1 MGLIQWLPFLATH
14 QIHWRSLLKIEIP
27 SFLLPPAINPLFP
40 GWCEGITVLRKTPQV
55 IGLEWQPPLWA
66 SAPNPCLKACVASG
80 VDSKLLGLNL
90 TVWNQVQEQTMCLKS
105 QLSSFIL
112 LYTTPMG
119 LSFPWG
125 VPVTWGR
132 IFHVLCHTALHF
144 SELPETFGRLSGPA
158 RISTMKMTVASISL
172 LPMDHQTPGV
182 RC

>member
-40 GWCEGITVLRKTPQV
+40 GWGEGITVLRKTPPGDW
-55 IGLEWQPPLWA
+55 IGVAATFVNLCSKSMSEGLC
-66 SAPNPCLKACVASG
+66 SLRCGFKAFG
-80 VDSKLLGLNL
+80 SKPA
-90 TVWNQVQEQTMCLKS
+90 TAWNQVQEQTTYLKS

-132 IFHVLCHTALHF
+132 IFHELCHTALHF
-144 SELPETFGRLSGPA
+144 SELPETVGR
-158 RISTMKMTVASISL
+158 
-172 LPMDHQTPGV
+172 
-182 RC
+182 